1 MAAQWLYTSFLYIN
15 LVHFHVICKN
25 YGVSVQKKFGDV
37 RFFCNFA
44 FGKFLAMAE
53 VLINQLSNYFST
65 QPVERAWLF
74 GSFARG
80 EQTPKSDVD
89 ILVSFDKKK
98 PVGLFAM
105 GGMYMD
111 LKRLLGRDIDLVEE
125 GSLLPFAV
133 ESANRD
139 KILIYER
146 GKA

>member
-1 MAAQWLYTSFLYIN
+1 
-15 LVHFHVICKN
+15 
-25 YGVSVQKKFGDV
+25 
-37 RFFCNFA
+37 
-44 FGKFLAMAE
+44 MAE